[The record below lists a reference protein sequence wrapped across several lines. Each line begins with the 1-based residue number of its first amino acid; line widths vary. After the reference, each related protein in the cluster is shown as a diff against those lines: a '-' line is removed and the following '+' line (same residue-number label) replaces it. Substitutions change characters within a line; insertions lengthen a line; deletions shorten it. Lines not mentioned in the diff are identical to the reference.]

1 MNNLSGR
8 LNKKIEF
15 WQNIQ
20 TEKRNEL
27 GQKAWENQ
35 KVKTAWAEVK
45 PQTGSLLSGRAAEST
60 LSRTTH
66 KITVRYDTRIK
77 EDMWVIADGRRYEIL
92 YILDPYL
99 SGEVMEI
106 FCEVVI

>member
-20 TEKRNEL
+20 TEKRNEI

-35 KVKTAWAEVK
+35 KVKRAWAEVK

-66 KITVRYDTRIK
+66 KITVRYDARIK
-77 EDMWVIADGRRYEIL
+77 EDMWVVADGRRYEIL